1 MPLIYNILIVLIGYL
16 IGSIPSGAWIAR
28 LKGIGD
34 ITSLGSGN
42 IGATNVARMLGV
54 HYFFIVFLID
64 FFKAFGYIQLLQAH
78 HFEMNLILCTSIA
91 LLIGNGY
98 SLFLG
103 GKGGKGVATSVGLL
117 CALCPVIV
125 FYTLFIWLFTLA
137 FTKTV
142 GIASIVTLIALPF
155 IVMYCM
161 MFNLH
166 LFLFI
171 TWMTLWGLWRHKSNI
186 KAYTY
191 TGRGLFGETMVIFY
205 VYYLLYSIVS
215 RHISR

>member
-1 MPLIYNILIVLIGYL
+1 MPILYTITIILIGYL
-16 IGSIPSGAWIAR
+16 IGAIPTGAWITR
-28 LKGIGD
+28 LKGIED

-42 IGATNVARMLGV
+42 IGATNVARVLGL
-54 HYFFIVFLID
+54 HYFFIVFFID
-64 FFKAFGYIQLLQAH
+64 FLKAFLYIHLLQTYH
-78 HFEMNLILCTSIA
+78 LEMSLILGTSIA

-125 FYTLFIWLFTLA
+125 LYTCMVWLFTLA
-137 FTKTV
+137 FTKTI
-142 GIASIVTLIALPF
+142 GMASIVSLIALPF

-166 LFLFI
+166 LFLCI
-171 TWMTLWGLWRHKSNI
+171 TWMALWGLWRHKPNI
-186 KAYTY
+186 KAYTM
-191 TGRGLFGETMVIFY
+191 RGSM
-205 VYYLLYSIVS
+205 
-215 RHISR
+215 R